1 MSPSTAFILLVFF
14 YPLQIEELTSSL
26 PALQAIYNST
36 SSLDSST
43 SSTETTSPPV
53 KRKPPP
59 PLQGGARKALLRWV
73 QHNATKYRTL
83 NHKLNKSGRH
93 IRFYSLVITYLLHI
107 LMFCFFQTSGN
118 YSKGLWPQLADRVSI
133 LCSYTCPS
141 AQHC

>member
-1 MSPSTAFILLVFF
+1 MLQKKTGPLLRSAAFTLLCF
-14 YPLQIEELTSSL
+14 YPIQIEELTSSL

-73 QHNATKYRTL
+73 QHNATKYRTATAASF
-83 NHKLNKSGRH
+83 NQNTGQIRQKSQFS
-93 IRFYSLVITYLLHI
+93 IVLYFLTYFNALL
-107 LMFCFFQTSGN
+107 LPDVWELQ
-118 YSKGLWPQLADRVSI
+118 
-133 LCSYTCPS
+133 
-141 AQHC
+141 

>member
-1 MSPSTAFILLVFF
+1 MLEKENGAFVALGSLHSVLCF

-73 QHNATKYRTL
+73 QHNATK
-83 NHKLNKSGRH
+83 
-93 IRFYSLVITYLLHI
+93 
-107 LMFCFFQTSGN
+107 
-118 YSKGLWPQLADRVSI
+118 
-133 LCSYTCPS
+133 
-141 AQHC
+141 